1 MTAGQEGRGGSRW
14 GKKIFFLA
22 PRARRCFRKKR
33 EKNKTSMYRLIW
45 NIEQERGREKEKVG
59 NRPAKL
65 NEERSDRE
73 LQGEKKPK
81 LLEEQHENF
90 VVAVRK

>member
-1 MTAGQEGRGGSRW
+1 MGGDILSRASRSLMFS
-14 GKKIFFLA
+14 KKTE
-22 PRARRCFRKKR
+22 K
-33 EKNKTSMYRLIW
+33 KNKTTSMYRLIW
-45 NIEQERGREKEKVG
+45 NIEEERGREKEKVG

-65 NEERSDRE
+65 NEERRDRE

-90 VVAVRK
+90 VAAVTK